1 MLFILA
7 LLVLSFTI
15 VYFLTS
21 LLYRLIGWQPS
32 AWLAQVITS
41 LLGIVLMGLVVG
53 SASMYTRSR
62 QLETQMGAFGPLI
75 EAMQRIAKGDFS
87 VRISPEYK
95 DDGPFHGVLG
105 ELVRSVNDMAVGL
118 DQIENMRQ
126 EFISNVSHEIQSPL
140 TSIRGFA
147 QALRNDQLSLEERH
161 HYLSI
166 IEMESKRLSR
176 ITEDL
181 LKLAAL
187 ESEHAKFEPV
197 VYPLDKQIRE
207 VILACEPQWSDKGI
221 DMDVSLEEITIT
233 ADQDLLSQVWINLI
247 HNSIKFT
254 HAGGEVYVALRQ
266 QGDDVEF
273 CIRDTGIGIA
283 ERDQARIFER
293 FYKADKAR
301 DRSVSGSGLGLSIT
315 QKIVE
320 MHKGTIV
327 VQSKLGEGTQFTVR
341 LPKNCGRG

>member
-1 MLFILA
+1 
-7 LLVLSFTI
+7 
-15 VYFLTS
+15 
-21 LLYRLIGWQPS
+21 
-32 AWLAQVITS
+32 
-41 LLGIVLMGLVVG
+41 
-53 SASMYTRSR
+53 
-62 QLETQMGAFGPLI
+62 
-75 EAMQRIAKGDFS
+75 
-87 VRISPEYK
+87 
-95 DDGPFHGVLG
+95 
-105 ELVRSVNDMAVGL
+105 
-118 DQIENMRQ
+118 
-126 EFISNVSHEIQSPL
+126 
-140 TSIRGFA
+140 
-147 QALRNDQLSLEERH
+147 
-161 HYLSI
+161 
-166 IEMESKRLSR
+166 
-176 ITEDL
+176 